1 MIDRRQRRRRGLSST
16 GKIGKYILDEAIRV
30 QPTRTLYRS
39 YDPFL
44 DRKVAIKI
52 IQLFDPDGEQD
63 EVASSAFFSE
73 ARAIGQLQHQNI
85 VSVYDAGVGDYEGY
99 IVMEF
104 VEGKSLLQILKQ
116 EKTLPLE
123 KALNIAGQ
131 ICHALDYA
139 SSKKTVHRDIKP
151 SNIMLT
157 SDNQVKVVDFGI
169 SILASQEQ
177 DKQTP
182 LMGSPAYIAPELIH
196 GDAPSVSTDLY
207 SLAVL
212 LYEMILGRLPYTGD
226 EAHAVLYK
234 IVNEQPQEIIENI
247 PPSVT
252 TFLSKA
258 LSKNLADR
266 FVSCQ
271 QFEEHLMS
279 LHSEVNKPDHNT
291 AYDTNQLQQMQI
303 FEGCS
308 IEVLHELASCLIF
321 EKAQPGELLFNESIC
336 DEYLCLVQGKAL
348 LVAADKHIIIPVG
361 QWLTEKA
368 LQQTLG
374 SYTCKSLS
382 DSLLLR
388 VSKSNLLES
397 SAETQAY
404 FFEFILDRIFV
415 HSM

>member
-1 MIDRRQRRRRGLSST
+1 M
-16 GKIGKYILDEAIRV
+16 
-30 QPTRTLYRS
+30 
-39 YDPFL
+39 
-44 DRKVAIKI
+44 
-52 IQLFDPDGEQD
+52 FDPEGEQD
-63 EVASSAFFSE
+63 DVASSAFFSE
-73 ARAIGQLQHQNI
+73 ARVIGQLQHQNI

-104 VEGKSLLQILKQ
+104 VEGKSLLQVLKQ
-116 EKTLPLE
+116 ENTLPLE
-123 KALNIAGQ
+123 NALNIAEQ

-139 SSKKTVHRDIKP
+139 DSKRTVHRDIKP

-157 SDNQVKVVDFGI
+157 SDNHVKVVDFGI
-169 SILASQEQ
+169 SILAPQKQNE
-177 DKQTP
+177 QTP
-182 LMGSPAYIAPELIH
+182 LVGSPAYIAPELIH

-212 LYEMILGRLPYTGD
+212 IYEMILGRLPYIGD
-226 EAHAVLYK
+226 DAHAVLYK
-234 IVNEQPQEIIENI
+234 IVNEQPQVIDEKI
-247 PPSVT
+247 PQSMV
-252 TFLSKA
+252 TFLQKA
-258 LSKNLADR
+258 LSKNLNDR
-266 FVSCQ
+266 FTSCKE
-271 QFEEHLMS
+271 FEDQLKALQNEI
-279 LHSEVNKPDHNT
+279 NKVDSNSS
-291 AYDTNQLQQMQI
+291 YDTGQLQQMQI

-308 IEVLHELASCLIF
+308 IEILHELASCLIF

-361 QWLTEKA
+361 QWLTEKT
-368 LQQTLG
+368 LHQTLG

-397 SAETQAY
+397 SADAQAY

-415 HSM
+415 HSV